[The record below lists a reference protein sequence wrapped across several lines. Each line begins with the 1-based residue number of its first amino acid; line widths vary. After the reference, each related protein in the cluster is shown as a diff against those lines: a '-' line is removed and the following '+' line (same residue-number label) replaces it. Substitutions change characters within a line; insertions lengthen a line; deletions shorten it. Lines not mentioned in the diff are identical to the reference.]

1 MFVHQAKLETDLE
14 FFGLFFVFFFFLFIR
29 TLDDVTGDGS
39 RESKLN
45 YFPFLRHIPPIS
57 HRFVGFFIFQSV

>member
-1 MFVHQAKLETDLE
+1 MVCSSGETGNG
-14 FFGLFFVFFFFLFIR
+14 FRVFWVVFSFFFLFIR

-57 HRFVGFFIFQSV
+57 HRFVGFFIFQCV